1 MPSVHGAPVHIGHPE
16 SLGIKDVNKPDF
28 GDASRI
34 EAGEIPVFWA
44 WVTPQAAVMNSKIPF
59 AISHAPGYMFI
70 TDIPDRA

>member
-34 EAGEIPVFWA
+34 EAGEIQYFGHV
-44 WVTPQAAVMNSKIPF
+44 
-59 AISHAPGYMFI
+59 G
-70 TDIPDRA
+70 

>member
-34 EAGEIPVFWA
+34 EAGEIQCFGHVA
-44 WVTPQAAVMNSKIPF
+44 
-59 AISHAPGYMFI
+59 
-70 TDIPDRA
+70 